1 MRDGVPLPGVSPT
14 VVVSQ
19 LAYRVFGPLQLHR
32 VRIVLD
38 FHGADGRPAGTR
50 ADIAARH
57 GVSNGTVFNH
67 ARVVRE
73 AGARL
78 PLRPETVTAATRPS
92 TRQTITSPGYASPAS
107 SDYRHRT
114 HRPRN
119 RTAPRSA
126 PEH

>member
-73 AGARL
+73 AGAPL

-92 TRQTITSPGYASPAS
+92 TPA
-107 SDYRHRT
+107 DDHLARVRIART
-114 HRPRN
+114 LGLPPPHAPSAKPDR
-119 RTAPRSA
+119 PRSA